1 MTEATTTATADTAM
15 TAATAA
21 AKAAAKATTADTI
34 ATAATA
40 LGVAPTGPGPRGATA
55 ASGGATA
62 ACALELVERSRADLL
77 QACHSRGIAQR
88 YQHSQLAAMRAAAAL
103 VSARAVPTGQ
113 ARPRSLWDLLPSV
126 APELTEWAGF
136 FAAVT
141 SRHPSLAGS
150 VPAVPGQIS
159 AREADD
165 LLRQAETFVELVC
178 RALGLPMTPVH
189 GDVLV
194 PTGWA

>member
-1 MTEATTTATADTAM
+1 MEMTEATTTATADTAM
-15 TAATAA
+15 TAT
-21 AKAAAKATTADTI
+21 
-34 ATAATA
+34 TAATA
-40 LGVAPTGPGPRGATA
+40 GLGPRGATA
-55 ASGGATA
+55 AS
-62 ACALELVERSRADLL
+62 ALELVERSRADLL

-113 ARPRSLWDLLPSV
+113 AGPRSLWDLLPSV

-150 VPAVPGQIS
+150 VPAVPGQIT

-178 RALGLPMTPVH
+178 RALGLPMAPVH

>member
-1 MTEATTTATADTAM
+1 MEMTEATTTATADTAM
-15 TAATAA
+15 
-21 AKAAAKATTADTI
+21 
-34 ATAATA
+34 TAATA

-55 ASGGATA
+55 AS
-62 ACALELVERSRADLL
+62 ALELVERSRADLL

-150 VPAVPGQIS
+150 VPAGQGQIT

>member
-1 MTEATTTATADTAM
+1 MTEATTTATADTA
-15 TAATAA
+15 AD
-21 AKAAAKATTADTI
+21 TTADTI
-34 ATAATA
+34 ATATTA

-62 ACALELVERSRADLL
+62 ASALELVERSRADLL
-77 QACHSRGIAQR
+77 QASHSRGIAQR

-150 VPAVPGQIS
+150 VPAVPGQIT

>member
-1 MTEATTTATADTAM
+1 
-15 TAATAA
+15 
-21 AKAAAKATTADTI
+21 
-34 ATAATA
+34 
-40 LGVAPTGPGPRGATA
+40 
-55 ASGGATA
+55 
-62 ACALELVERSRADLL
+62 
-77 QACHSRGIAQR
+77 
-88 YQHSQLAAMRAAAAL
+88 MRAAAAL

-150 VPAVPGQIS
+150 VPAGQGQIT